1 MPREDGNGKAA
12 GRDSRK
18 SAGRD
23 SEVPAG
29 EAARQAMA
37 QLRAL
42 TGRETMAV
50 ASLEPVDIGW
60 RVGVE
65 VLEDSRV
72 PSSGDILAL
81 YEAEIGLDGELL
93 SYRRARRYRRGD
105 VGDAAGDL

>member
-1 MPREDGNGKAA
+1 MPRDDGNRKPTS
-12 GRDSRK
+12 RDS
-18 SAGRD
+18 D
-23 SEVPAG
+23 IPAG

-37 QLRAL
+37 RVREL
-42 TGRETMAV
+42 TGRETLAV
-50 ASLEPVDIGW
+50 ASLEPVEDGW

-105 VGDAAGDL
+105 VGDTAGDL

>member
-1 MPREDGNGKAA
+1 MAREDGN
-12 GRDSRK
+12 RK
-18 SAGRD
+18 SASKNSD
-23 SEVPAG
+23 IPAG

-37 QLRAL
+37 QLKEL
-42 TGRETMAV
+42 TGRETLAV
-50 ASLEPVDIGW
+50 ASLEPVDVGW

-105 VGDAAGDL
+105 VGDAAGDV